1 MGNAVSY
8 LREPAGALAAPTA
21 HVLCAHTT
29 APSEDQCENP
39 GAIEIEHPTRL
50 EDSAISTC
58 RRVVQNIAKE
68 PTVLLLHS
76 LDHLPRPDG

>member
-29 APSEDQCENP
+29 APSEDQCD
-39 GAIEIEHPTRL
+39 AIEIEHPTKL
-50 EDSAISTC
+50 EDSVISTC
-58 RRVVQNIAKE
+58 RRVVQNIAEE
-68 PTVLLLHS
+68 PTVLLLHG
-76 LDHLPRPDG
+76 LDHLPRPDE